1 MRLCEIQTCFPR
13 MRRPDTSEQAPDTR
27 EEEEKRIDSMDSH
40 ADVGCDSRFDAPV
53 TRWTDIPI

>member
-1 MRLCEIQTCFPR
+1 